1 MVRRLLYAVVCSFIA
16 ITASAQAGTGSLKGK
31 VTDKNSGE
39 PLPFVNIVVENAG
52 AQVAGGATDFDGNYY
67 IKPIDPGKYDIL
79 ISFVGYNSKKLEG
92 VIVSGN
98 KIAFADVQ
106 LESGVNLEEFE
117 VVQYTVPL
125 IDKDGGASGG
135 TVTRE
140 DIAKMPGRSAGSI
153 ASTVAGVSDAGTG
166 GGLSIRGSRTE
177 NTYYYID
184 GVKVPAGA
192 SSGLP
197 KSAIEEV
204 QVITGGVP
212 ANYGDVTGGVISI
225 TTRGPS
231 RKFFGGI
238 EYLTSGFQFGD
249 DVTDVYGLDKFGY
262 NLVEGSLSGPLFWK
276 KDSVGN
282 KTKPIL
288 GFFFSGNYTHQVD
301 AGPSY
306 IGDTRINKDVR
317 DQLLAEPLT
326 IQDLGS
332 GNTRVV
338 YNSDYLRESD
348 FEHLDTRQNASR
360 TGYLASGKFD
370 ITTSPSINLT
380 FGGSVD
386 YNSRDEYNYLNSIL
400 NAENNA
406 EIESLSW
413 RVFGKFTQR
422 FNSSNS
428 EEKGGIKNA
437 FYTIQADYSVFSQ
450 SVQDETHQDKFFDY
464 GYIGKFDTY
473 QANTYSLNSDATAF
487 VHDGFRDTLV
497 TFTPSVE
504 NADVA
509 AITTQYFGLFDS
521 QPFNV
526 QGLFGQP
533 AIPGPY
539 ENLTEIQ
546 SRNGLINGQTPN
558 SVYGLWNNIGTINR
572 SAGAEYTKFDR
583 NQFRITAIGSA
594 DIGQHAIS
602 IGVEYEQ
609 RTDRSYALAPIGL
622 WTRARQLANF
632 HIQELDRSDSTITYP
647 IGTLPLVTYERLI
660 GDDQQFFDRNLR
672 LALGLD
678 PDGNDFIDVDALDP
692 SVFSLD
698 MFSAEELIND
708 GNASASFYGYDHI
721 GEKLNSKPTFDDYFT
736 ERTSSGQFTRAQA
749 PFEPIYVAGYIMDK
763 FAFDDIIFN
772 VGVRVDRYD
781 ANQNVLKDKFLWQEA
796 YTAGANPLF
805 NDHPSNIGGDYVMYV
820 DNFESPTS
828 VVGYRDEDVWYNA
841 SGQVVSDPSV
851 LRTSTGIAPYLVSGG
866 GNPDIVGSKLSKA
879 AFEDYTPEI
888 NVMPRIAFSFPIS
901 DEALFF
907 AHYDVLTQRPT
918 SNGRLDL
925 VGYTYIENTGNILN
939 NPALKPTKT
948 IDYELGF
955 QQVLSK
961 SSSLKFSAF
970 YRELRDMIQVRQVV
984 EAWPST
990 YRSYDNLDFGT
1001 VKGLTVAYDLRKTG
1015 NVWMRAAY
1023 TMQFADGT
1031 GSGATTGLNLINSG
1045 QPNLQTISA
1054 LNFDQRHRI
1063 QLTFDY
1069 RYGGGKDYNGPVL
1082 FGANIFSRTGLNMVG
1097 IMGSGTP
1104 YSASS
1109 RIVSEGTGS
1118 GGHRLVG
1125 RINGSRLPWQYTLD
1139 CQLDKDIPLS
1149 FGKGEGDKA
1158 KTANLNI
1165 YLLVTNLLNTK
1176 NVTGVWRATGN
1187 PDDDGYLAAPEFQP
1201 EIQRQTDPQSFSDL
1215 YALKVDNPFNYG
1227 TPRTIRLGARLD
1239 F

>member
-1 MVRRLLYAVVCSFIA
+1 MVRRLFFAVVCSFVA
-16 ITASAQAGTGSLKGK
+16 LTASAQAGSGSLKGT

-39 PLPFVNIVVENAG
+39 PLPFVNVVVENAG
-52 AQVAGGATDFDGNYY
+52 AQVAGGTTDFDGKFY
-67 IKPIDPGKYDIL
+67 IKPIDPGKYDVL
-79 ISFVGYNSKKLEG
+79 ISFVGYNSQKQAG
-92 VIVSGN
+92 VVISGN
-98 KIAFADVQ
+98 KITFLDVK
-106 LESGVNLEEFE
+106 LEAGIQLEEFE
-117 VVQYTVPL
+117 VVEYTVPL

-140 DIAKMPGRSAGSI
+140 DIAKMPGRSAASI
-153 ASTVAGVSDAGTG
+153 ATTVAGVSDAGTG

-231 RKFFGGI
+231 RKFFGGV
-238 EYLTSGFQFGD
+238 EVLTSGFQVGD

-288 GFFFSGNYTHQVD
+288 GFFFSGNLTHQVD
-301 AGPSY
+301 ASPSY
-306 IGDTRINKDVR
+306 IGDTRVKEEVR
-317 DQLLAEPLT
+317 NELLGEPLT
-326 IQDLGS
+326 ILDLGG
-332 GNTRVV
+332 GNSSVI
-338 YNSDYLRESD
+338 YNTDYLRASD
-348 FEHLDTRQNASR
+348 LEHLDTRQNASR
-360 TGYLASGKFD
+360 FGYLASGKID
-370 ITTSPSINLT
+370 VTTSPTINLS

-386 YNSRDEYNYLNSIL
+386 FNSREEYSYLNSML
-400 NAENNA
+400 NAENNYQVDN
-406 EIESLSW
+406 LSW

-422 FNSSNS
+422 FNSSN
-428 EEKGGIKNA
+428 EEGKGGIKNA
-437 FYTIQADYSVFSQ
+437 FYSIQADYSVFQ
-450 SVQDETHQDKFFDY
+450 QRVEDDDHQDKFFNY
-464 GYIGKFDTY
+464 GHLGKFETY
-473 QANTYSLNSDATAF
+473 QANTYSLNDGGNAF

-497 TFTPSVE
+497 TFTPSTS

-509 AITTQYFGLFDS
+509 AITTQYFGLFD
-521 QPFNV
+521 QEPFNIG
-526 QGLFGQP
+526 GLFGQP
-533 AIPGPY
+533 TPPGPY
-539 ENLTEIQ
+539 ENFEVIQ
-546 SRNGLINGQTPN
+546 SNNGLLNGQLPN
-558 SVYGLWNNIGTINR
+558 SVYSMWSNIGNVDR
-572 SAGAEYTKFDR
+572 AGAAEYTKFDR

-594 DIGQHAIS
+594 DIGQHAVSLGI
-602 IGVEYEQ
+602 EYEQ
-609 RTDRSYALAPIGL
+609 RTDRSYALAPVGL

-632 HIQELDRSDSTITYP
+632 HIQELDLTDSTVTYP
-647 IGTLPLVTYERLI
+647 IGTLPLITYQRLI

-672 LALGLD
+672 IALGLD

-698 MFSAEELIND
+698 MFSADELLND
-708 GNASASFYGYDHI
+708 GNNLASFYGYDHV
-721 GEKLNSKPTFDDYFT
+721 GERLNSKPTFDDFFT
-736 ERTSSGQFTRAQA
+736 QRDANGEFTRVQA
-749 PFEPIYVAGYIMDK
+749 PYEPIYIAGYVMDK

-805 NDHPSNIGGDYVMYV
+805 NEHPSNIGSDYVVYV
-820 DNFESPTS
+820 DNIESPTT
-828 VVGYRDEDVWYNA
+828 VVGYRDEETWFNA
-841 SGQVVSDPSV
+841 SGQEVSDPSV

-866 GNPDIVGSKLSKA
+866 ESQDINGSTLSKA
-879 AFEDYTPEI
+879 AFKDYDPEVNI
-888 NVMPRIAFSFPIS
+888 MPRIAFSFPIS

-925 VGYTYIENTGNILN
+925 VGYAYIQNTGNILN
-939 NPALKPTKT
+939 NPALKPTRT

-961 SSSLKFSAF
+961 SSSIKFSAF

-984 EAWPST
+984 EAWPAT

-1015 NVWMRAAY
+1015 NVWMRASY

-1031 GSGATTGLNLINSG
+1031 GSGTQTGLSLINSG
-1045 QPNLQTISA
+1045 QPNLQTIA
-1054 LNFDQRHRI
+1054 PLNFDQRHRI
-1063 QLTFDY
+1063 QVTFDY
-1069 RYGGGKDYNGPVL
+1069 RYGGGKDYNGPQL
-1082 FGANIFSRTGLNMVG
+1082 FGANILSRTGLNLVG
-1097 IMGSGTP
+1097 IAGSGTP

-1109 RIVSEGTGS
+1109 RIINEAIGA
-1118 GGHRLVG
+1118 GGHRLQG
-1125 RINGSRLPWQYTLD
+1125 SLNGSRLPWQFSLD
-1139 CQLDKDIPLS
+1139 AQLDKDIQVK
-1149 FGKGEGDKA
+1149 FGKKDGDKV

-1165 YLLVTNLLNTK
+1165 YLLVTNVLNTER
-1176 NVTGVWRATGN
+1176 VTGVWRATGN
-1187 PDDDGYLAAPEFQP
+1187 PDDDGYLAAPQWQASIEQ
-1201 EIQRQTDPQSFSDL
+1201 QTDPQSYRDL
-1215 YALKVDNPFNYG
+1215 YAQKVDNPFNYG
-1227 TPRTIRLGARLD
+1227 APRTIRLGARFD